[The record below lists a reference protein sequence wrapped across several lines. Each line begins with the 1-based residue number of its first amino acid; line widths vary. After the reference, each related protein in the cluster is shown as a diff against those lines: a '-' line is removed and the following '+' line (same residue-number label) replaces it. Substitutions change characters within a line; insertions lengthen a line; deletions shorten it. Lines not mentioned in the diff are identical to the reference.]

1 MRAVRLLLSQIAILS
16 GMLMVLQSVCNGM
29 LEKIIDR
36 PVTVA
41 VISLGVGIAMLLV
54 VGLLFGQLGFPT
66 RGRALQGPWWA
77 WVGGFCGALA
87 LLSQP
92 IVVPRLGAGMY
103 IGLSVTASTVLSVVL
118 DHFGWLGLA
127 EHPAGIGRVLGCVLM
142 VLGIGLVWLY

>member
-1 MRAVRLLLSQIAILS
+1 MRAVQSLLFPIAILS

-41 VISLGVGIAMLLV
+41 VISLGVGISMLLI
-54 VGLLFGQLGFPT
+54 VGFVFGQLGFPIS
-66 RGRALQGPWWA
+66 GRPLHGPWWA
-77 WVGGFCGALA
+77 WVGGLCGALA

-127 EHPAGIGRVLGCVLM
+127 EHPAGIGRVLGCALM
-142 VLGIGLVWLY
+142 VIGIGLVSLY